1 MAKQKATLKPTTRWV
16 CISVSERVLDF
27 TIAETRKMSQETY
40 LLYLKPYGN
49 FKKDVES
56 IGVRCVKC
64 RIVPFEGSKR

>member
-16 CISVSERVLDF
+16 CIGYNGGVLDF

-40 LLYLKPYGN
+40 LAYQMPYGN
-49 FKKDVES
+49 FKKDIES
-56 IGVRCVKC
+56 VGIRCVKC